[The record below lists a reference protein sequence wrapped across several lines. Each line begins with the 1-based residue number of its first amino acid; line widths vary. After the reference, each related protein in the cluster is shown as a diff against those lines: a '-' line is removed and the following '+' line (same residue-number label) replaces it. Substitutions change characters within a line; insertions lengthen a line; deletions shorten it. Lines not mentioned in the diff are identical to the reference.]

1 MSTNYLNSDTITK
14 LLQLD
19 EELKL
24 KNNTA
29 LDHYLGIM
37 VCREEG
43 FMYDC
48 TPEDALVFAYTGMGG
63 DHFAFSTK
71 NGTIHNLEE
80 APILFVQPMI
90 FESQVKVV
98 ARNIKD
104 LLSIFLSIKEFYI
117 LERFDWYESEI
128 DMMLDIK
135 ENYEQS
141 INERLQELDF
151 ISEKLEEY
159 ISIKRIENVFQ
170 YITSIRQ
177 DI

>member
-1 MSTNYLNSDTITK
+1 
-14 LLQLD
+14 
-19 EELKL
+19 
-24 KNNTA
+24 
-29 LDHYLGIM
+29 
-37 VCREEG
+37 
-43 FMYDC
+43 
-48 TPEDALVFAYTGMGG
+48 
-63 DHFAFSTK
+63 
-71 NGTIHNLEE
+71 
-80 APILFVQPMI
+80 MI